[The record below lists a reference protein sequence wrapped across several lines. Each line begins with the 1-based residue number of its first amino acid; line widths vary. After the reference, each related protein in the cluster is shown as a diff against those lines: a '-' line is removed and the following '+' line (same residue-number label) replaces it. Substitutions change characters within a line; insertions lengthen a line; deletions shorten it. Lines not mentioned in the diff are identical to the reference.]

1 MQTLKPVEK
10 PTPRLSP
17 ASHKLLIAKFIA
29 LWILTLAVLAAVA
42 LLRDINW
49 MRPHIEKIVNQTLS
63 RNVKL
68 GKLTWGIGLNGL
80 NVESDK
86 VGVWDTKGAP
96 LFVSKQA
103 SFGLAILPLLS
114 GRFRM
119 KHLDFDDAQVF
130 LIKTGPKPTDWNFED
145 LLHIENT
152 DVDLIQF
159 KNGTVRIVPQAPAS
173 AVDFKDVRLL
183 INSPRK
189 GKNLPFFF
197 SGAHSGDGHVSK
209 IRLEGFI
216 LKQGADD
223 HDLTFTLNST
233 NLNTGEISQFAS
245 IFNPKLAKEL
255 QDEKMMAQLPKANM
269 SLKVEGK
276 GNTSKGIRAFI
287 DLNTP
292 TLSVAVN
299 NYGIKSID
307 TKAAKGKATVDLDDK
322 KIVWKDTKFKFSTI
336 ELNSSGELH
345 NWQHTEATVTAQ
357 IQGKLKNPTT
367 NDLTIRPI
375 NSKQKIMPASM
386 SGQAFLTINIHGKA
400 KKAIAKTEISSEDL
414 VMKEIV
420 QRLLT
425 QFPILSS
432 VGLMPQSKM
441 SGKVTIDNAN
451 VAKLEYGELKVSNG
465 TKSGAGKVTAK
476 GWIDLNRNIFDFDH
490 GKGHF
495 DVEAK
500 SIDLRQA
507 SNNFQANKQAAAQLS
522 QLLKLPGTK
531 FELDGSVDSKF
542 DLDLTGTDYHVLGT
556 SSLRRAGLSLQNKLL
571 EVSNVTGDVHI
582 DARKSGGTIKLQGFK
597 GKMGNGDFQLDGN
610 MTIAQN
616 PLVDISFHATSF
628 DLRHLSSLIT
638 MFKVQLPIFTER
650 QLYGK
655 VKDVRLR
662 ISGMADN
669 PKIYF
674 SAVPDDLYYQPPGLA
689 NPLETVDGSIV
700 YNEDTLILDDIDIIS
715 HNNTIAVDLYIKDL
729 STSCILQRVRAKT
742 DKIELADIHYY
753 LMSTAMPAPLRK
765 AYRDLLHTYAIVGP
779 YGKIFG
785 EVLYSQDGKT
795 KGQESIDGIV
805 GCYKAGA
812 SVSKLPLFDVAGVMA
827 FSDDDLLFNDLQGK
841 VKGSR
846 FNLDGFVKEYRSK
859 TPFWESQVEMTLV
872 PSEILQLV
880 PRLSQVLKEQKVEI
894 KSEGVITLKSIVKGS
909 AKKNT
914 AEVSIL
920 ADHDNQLEVSGPFGV
935 VHQPP
940 GKDIKLEGKVT
951 IEPERIFIDTSN
963 ILVGETLMTIKA
975 EVLDHDKDKS
985 TSPDIDITFG
995 IPKKAPV
1002 ATLIAILNP
1011 PLAKNTSGE
1020 IQGEVNAKGPLA
1032 HPLIDG
1038 QMSIKNLNLPAF
1050 DVKNLSGKI
1059 EANQKVRDSL
1069 KNNKN
1074 NANVFAMSL
1083 DSLIVKDLPVTDM
1096 NALLA
1101 LEEKNSKEHLLRLSI
1116 KEGKAKLAG
1125 GTINYSGWA
1134 DTTDNSMYLKSSA
1147 KGVSAQVLS
1156 EKVFGVQNEITGDVK
1171 ANLEI
1176 KTKGTNY
1183 EETMNNL
1190 AGSGQIVFA
1199 NGLVSRFGDLE
1210 TRLTQYNLLT
1220 QGIFGFNLNNLLQSV
1235 WPVRSGQ
1242 YSELSTRFNI
1252 ANQVV
1257 KINEIKFSGT
1267 DMRLWGLGKANL
1279 KTNKLDMEIAGRIPR
1294 VTQSMLGGEVGKL
1307 SRNLTLQKA
1316 LKVAT
1321 FGKLQNL
1328 PTLPLIGA
1336 IATDKPRTFE
1346 FNISAPLDNP
1356 KTIAKTIEKTFKWLP
1371 NLPQAT
1377 AHPIPG
1383 IETAAPQAESLL

>member
-17 ASHKLLIAKFIA
+17 TSHKLLIAKFIA

-49 MRPHIEKIVNQTLS
+49 MRPHVEKVVNQTLS

-80 NVESDK
+80 NVETDK
-86 VGVWDTKGAP
+86 VGVWDKKGEP
-96 LFVSKQA
+96 LFVSKHS
-103 SFGLAILPLLS
+103 SFGLAILPMFS
-114 GRFRM
+114 GRFRL
-119 KHLDFDDAQVF
+119 KHLDFDEAQVF
-130 LIKTGPKPTDWNFED
+130 LIKTGPNATDWNFED

-159 KNGTVRIVPQAPAS
+159 KHGSVRVVPQTPAK

-189 GKNLPFFF
+189 GQNLPFFF
-197 SGAHSGDGHVSK
+197 SGTHDGADHTSK

-216 LKQGADD
+216 LKQGVDN
-223 HDLTFTLNST
+223 HDLDFSLNST
-233 NLNTGEISQFAS
+233 NLTTREISEFAS
-245 IFNPKLAKEL
+245 IFNAKLAREL
-255 QDEKMMAQLPKANM
+255 EDEKVLAQMPKAVMN
-269 SLKVEGK
+269 LKVEGK
-276 GNTSKGIRAFI
+276 GNTIKGIRAFI
-287 DLNTP
+287 DMSTP

-307 TKAAKGKATVDLDDK
+307 TKEAKGKATVDMNDK
-322 KIVWKDTKFKFSTI
+322 KISWKDMKFKFSAI

-345 NWQHTEATVTAQ
+345 NWQRTEATVQATVL
-357 IQGKLKNPTT
+357 GKLKSPAVNE
-367 NDLTIRPI
+367 LTIKPL
-375 NSKQKIMPASM
+375 NQNQKMIPASL
-386 SGQAFLTINIHGKA
+386 SGQAIMTIKIHGKA
-400 KKAIAKTEISSEDL
+400 QNAIARTEISSEDL
-414 VMKEIV
+414 VMKEFV
-420 QRLLT
+420 QKLLT

-432 VGLMPQSKM
+432 LGLMPQSKM

-451 VAKLEYGELKVSNG
+451 LAKLEYGELKVHNTRG
-465 TKSGAGKVTAK
+465 GDGKVTAK
-476 GWIDLNRNIFDFDH
+476 GWIDLNRNIFDLDH

-495 DVEAK
+495 DIEAN

-507 SNNFQANKQAAAQLS
+507 SDNFQANKQAAAQLTKM
-522 QLLKLPGTK
+522 LKLPGTK
-531 FELDGSVDSKF
+531 FELAGAVDSKF
-542 DLDLTGTDYHVLGT
+542 TVDLTGNDYHVVGT
-556 SSLRRAGLSLQNKLL
+556 SSLKRAGLSLQNKLL
-571 EVSNVTGDVHI
+571 EVSSVTGDVHL
-582 DARKSGGTIKLQGFK
+582 DARKNGGLIKLVGFK
-597 GKMGNGDFQLDGN
+597 GKMGKGDFQLDGN
-610 MTIAQN
+610 MTLAKN
-616 PLVDISFHATSF
+616 PVVDITFHATSF

-638 MFKVQLPIFTER
+638 MFKVDLPIFTER
-650 QLYGK
+650 QLYGS

-689 NPLETVDGSIV
+689 SPLETVDGSIV

-729 STSCILQRVRAKT
+729 STACILQRVRAKT

-765 AYRDLLHTYAIVGP
+765 AYHDLLRTYGIVGP

-785 EVLYSQDGKT
+785 EVLYSQDGKGT
-795 KGQESIDGIV
+795 GKESIDGIV

-812 SVSKLPLFDVAGVMA
+812 SVSKLPLYEVAGVMA
-827 FSDDDLLFNDLQGK
+827 FSDDDLLFNDLQGHI
-841 VKGSR
+841 KGSR

-859 TPFWESQVEMTLV
+859 NPFWESQVEMTLV

-880 PRLSQVLKEQKVEI
+880 PRLSQILKEQKVDI
-894 KSEGVITLKSIVKGS
+894 KSEGVISVKSIIKGS
-909 AKKNT
+909 KEKNT
-914 AEVSIL
+914 AEVSLL
-920 ADHDNQLEVSGPFGV
+920 ADHDNHLEVSGPFGV
-935 VHQPP
+935 IHQPP

-951 IEPERIFIDTSN
+951 LEPERVFVDTSN
-963 ILVGETLMTIKA
+963 ILVGDTLMTIKA
-975 EVLDHDKDKS
+975 EVLDKDKDKS

-995 IPKKAPV
+995 IPKKASI
-1002 ATLIAILNP
+1002 ATLISILNP

-1020 IQGEVNAKGPLA
+1020 IQGEVRAKGPLQ
-1032 HPLIDG
+1032 HPLFDG
-1038 QMSIKNLNLPAF
+1038 EMNIKNLNLPAF

-1059 EANQKVRDSL
+1059 QTNQNVRDSL
-1069 KNNKN
+1069 KGNKN
-1074 NANVFAMSL
+1074 NSNVFAMDL
-1083 DSLIVKDLPVTDM
+1083 DNLTVKDLLVTDLTS
-1096 NALLA
+1096 LLA
-1101 LEEKNSKEHLLRLSI
+1101 LEAKNKSSNLLRLSI
-1116 KEGKAKLAG
+1116 KEGKAKLASG
-1125 GTINYSGWA
+1125 SADFSGWV
-1134 DTTDNSMYLKSSA
+1134 DTFDNSMYLKSSA
-1147 KGVSAQVLS
+1147 KGVSAQVVS

-1171 ANLEI
+1171 ANLEL
-1176 KTKGTNY
+1176 KTKGSNY

-1190 AGSGQIVFA
+1190 SGKGQIVFQ

-1267 DMRLWGLGKANL
+1267 DMRLWGLGKADL
-1279 KTNKLDMEIAGRIPR
+1279 KTNKINMEIAGRIPR

-1328 PTLPLIGA
+1328 PTLPVIGA

-1356 KTIAKTIEKTFKWLP
+1356 KTIAKTIEKSFKWLP

-1383 IETAAPQAESLL
+1383 IETAAPQAESLQ